1 MNKEVEDLI
10 NEIVWWIPLKNKRN
24 NLRNKLIDII
34 DDKTKNKYSDE
45 ILCYPLNWLKYI
57 DSDNFLVKLKN
68 LIKDLDDESIQTV
81 LYFINRIIKY
91 HRKSDNHLKYMNSK
105 EINDNKFMIEK
116 EDMVLDFED
125 YQYYNGMKL
134 TNKINMSY
142 KVGQNFSNIH
152 SYELLFNKYMKD
164 IDITDKNILDI
175 GACYGDTS
183 IFLAT
188 KTKQIVYSFEP
199 VKKTYNFLLE
209 TIELNENK
217 NIIPFNLGI
226 SNHIGNSQIY
236 IPTYQGGIDLTS
248 ASISNTFN
256 KENAIIENISLTTVD
271 NFVKE
276 KNIEVGF
283 IKVDIEGEEQK
294 FLEGAKNT
302 IIKQRP
308 YMVISIYHNESD
320 FFDIKPIIESYNAD
334 YGFKIVKMIPYV
346 GAYEIVLFCYPNN
359 NRAEQSRA
367 EQSRAVMFEYA
378 YRKTA

>member
-1 MNKEVEDLI
+1 MNDKDI
-10 NEIVWWIPLKNKRN
+10 MKIIDNIVWWIPFKNKRN

-34 DDKTKNKYSDE
+34 DDKTKNKYSYE

-164 IDITDKNILDI
+164 IDIVDKNILDI

-236 IPTYQGGIDLTS
+236 IPTYEGYNDLTS
-248 ASISNTFN
+248 ASINNTFN
-256 KENAIIENISLTTVD
+256 KKDTIIENISLTTVD
-271 NFVKE
+271 DFVKE

-320 FFDIKPIIESYNAD
+320 FFDIKPMIESYNAD
-334 YGFKIVKMIPYV
+334 YGFNIVKMIPYV
-346 GAYEIVLFCYPNN
+346 GAYEIVLFCYPKNN
-359 NRAEQSRA
+359 KAKHA
-367 EQSRAVMFEYA
+367 
-378 YRKTA
+378 

>member
-34 DDKTKNKYSDE
+34 DDKTKNKYSYE

-152 SYELLFNKYMKD
+152 SYELLFNKYIKD
-164 IDITDKNILDI
+164 IDIVDKNILDI
-175 GACYGDTS
+175 GACYCDTS

-236 IPTYQGGIDLTS
+236 IPTYEGYNDLTS
-248 ASISNTFN
+248 ASISNTFVKRN
-256 KENAIIENISLTTVD
+256 SFRRLPD
-271 NFVKE
+271 FV
-276 KNIEVGF
+276 V
-283 IKVDIEGEEQK
+283 
-294 FLEGAKNT
+294 
-302 IIKQRP
+302 
-308 YMVISIYHNESD
+308 
-320 FFDIKPIIESYNAD
+320 
-334 YGFKIVKMIPYV
+334 
-346 GAYEIVLFCYPNN
+346 VLFCYQKRTNN
-359 NRAEQSRA
+359 FACFYKKNKFISWLTVTQTIR
-367 EQSRAVMFEYA
+367 
-378 YRKTA
+378 

>member
-1 MNKEVEDLI
+1 MNDKDIIKTI
-10 NEIVWWIPLKNKRN
+10 NDIVWWIPFKNKRN

-34 DDKTKNKYSDE
+34 EKLNKQIDDKSLYLQNNIVEEE

-57 DSDNFLVKLKN
+57 DNDNFLVKLES
-68 LIKDLDDESIQTV
+68 LIKYLDNDSIETV
-81 LYFINRIIKY
+81 LYFLNRIIKFY
-91 HRKSDNHLKYMNSK
+91 RKSDNHLKYMNSK

-116 EDMVLDFED
+116 ENMVLDCGD
-125 YQYYNGMKL
+125 YQYYDGMKL

-142 KVGQNFSNIH
+142 KIGQNFANIH

-164 IDITDKNILDI
+164 IDISNKNILDI

-188 KTKQIVYSFEP
+188 KTNKIVYSFEP

-209 TIELNENK
+209 TIELNKNK
-217 NIIPFNLGI
+217 NIIPFNLAI
-226 SNHIGNSQIY
+226 SNRIGESQIY
-236 IPTYQGGIDLTS
+236 IPTYEGFKDLTS
-248 ASISNTFN
+248 ASINNTFN
-256 KENAIIENISLTTVD
+256 KENVTVENINLTTVD

-276 KNIEVGF
+276 KNIEIGF

-294 FLEGAKNT
+294 FLEGAKET

-320 FFDIKPIIESYNAD
+320 FFDIKPIIESYNAN
-334 YGFKIVKMIPYV
+334 YEFRIVKMIPYV
-346 GAYEIVLFCYPNN
+346 GAYEIVLFCFP
-359 NRAEQSRA
+359 
-367 EQSRAVMFEYA
+367 
-378 YRKTA
+378 KK

>member
-1 MNKEVEDLI
+1 MNNEELDLI
-10 NEIVWWIPLKNKRN
+10 NKAVWWIPFKNKRN

-68 LIKDLDDESIQTV
+68 LIKDLDDDSIETV
-81 LYFINRIIKY
+81 LYFLNRIIKFY
-91 HRKSDNHLKYMNSK
+91 RKSDNRLKYMNSK
-105 EINDNKFMIEK
+105 EIIDNKFMIEK
-116 EDMVLDFED
+116 TNMVLDFED

-142 KVGQNFSNIH
+142 KAGQNFSNIH
-152 SYELLFNKYMKD
+152 SYELLFNKCMKD
-164 IDITDKNILDI
+164 IDISDKNILDI

-188 KTKQIVYSFEP
+188 KTNKIVYAFEP
-199 VKKTYNFLLE
+199 VKKTYNFLLK
-209 TIELNENK
+209 TIELNQNK

-236 IPTYQGGIDLTS
+236 IPTYEGYNDLTS

-256 KENAIIENISLTTVD
+256 KKDIVVENISLTTVD
-271 NFVKE
+271 NFVEE
-276 KNIEVGF
+276 KNIRVGF

-294 FLEGAKNT
+294 FLEGAKRT

-334 YGFKIVKMIPYV
+334 YGFRIVKMIPYV
-346 GAYEIVLFCYPNN
+346 GAYEIVLFCYPKNN
-359 NRAEQSRA
+359 KVKAKQSKA
-367 EQSRAVMFEYA
+367 CLMFEYA
-378 YRKTA
+378 YNKKAA